1 MAKFYIG
8 ASKIYWSDL
17 VHAHPRAF
25 YSTGSYTFNLPG
37 QTDQRLHVR
46 GYGSGYIVGST
57 KDDKE
62 YGRVTYINIKYV
74 PKSIKEA
81 EYPDVTAW
89 FKAVYKFI
97 REFKETAKA
106 KHTVKQR
113 QNKDANAL
121 EFYDVD
127 VNLQDVMNRKGFVPT
142 PLSYI
147 SDEAKSKGWKTENDR
162 NRAKGWLNLQYT
174 KKLPTGQ
181 GRVKLRAD
189 VQGKQKVKLM
199 VQGLSAEKMQQ
210 VLACIMETV

>member
-8 ASKIYWSDL
+8 ASKINWSDL

-46 GYGSGYIVGST
+46 SYGSGYIVGST
-57 KDDKE
+57 ADRKE
-62 YGRVTYINIKYV
+62 YGRVTSINIKHV
-74 PKSIKEA
+74 PKYLKEA

-127 VNLQDVMNRKGFVPT
+127 VNLQEVMNRKGFVPT

-147 SDEAKSKGWKTENDR
+147 GDEAKREGWTTENER
-162 NRAKGWLNLQYT
+162 NRAKGCLNLQYT
-174 KKLPTGQ
+174 KKFPTGQ

-189 VQGKQKVKLM
+189 VQGKQKVKLT

-210 VLACIMETV
+210 VLACIMETL